1 MTSPTPPALF
11 ALLPLLVAGCATDVQ
26 HVGKYQPKHREYNE
40 REGSAQAAQAASPGS
55 LWQDGRAAMLFTD
68 ARAFREQDQV
78 VVKIEELADA
88 KRSSDTDLSRQNDN
102 AASLSATLNG
112 AATPHSL
119 DAKAN
124 TDTRFAVTGSTAR
137 TERLIATVPAVVRK
151 VLPNGDLFIE
161 GHRVVLVNNEEH
173 HFYISGVV
181 RPIDIEGDNS
191 VKSSL
196 VADAQIEF
204 TGRGVLTDNQQ
215 KGWAQK
221 YLGWL
226 WPF

>member
-1 MTSPTPPALF
+1 MTWPRKNPCLVLF
-11 ALLPLLVAGCATDVQ
+11 PCLLAACATEVQ

-40 REGSAQAAQAASPGS
+40 REGGAQTAPVASPGS

-124 TDTRFAVTGSTAR
+124 TDSRFNVTGSTAR

-151 VLPNGDLFIE
+151 VLANGKL
-161 GHRVVLVNNEEH
+161 
-173 HFYISGVV
+173 
-181 RPIDIEGDNS
+181 
-191 VKSSL
+191 
-196 VADAQIEF
+196 
-204 TGRGVLTDNQQ
+204 
-215 KGWAQK
+215 
-221 YLGWL
+221 
-226 WPF
+226 